1 MCGSRKYPYPPPRKI
16 IGNSEGEG
24 EFKGSYFQGVGGV
37 QRKLLFQKVTN
48 HEQNIES
55 NLQSIV
61 NTKTV
66 LLAIDMRLTS
76 LTLMFLF
83 FFVVS

>member
-1 MCGSRKYPYPPPRKI
+1 M
-16 IGNSEGEG
+16 GNSEGEG
-24 EFKGSYFQGVGGV
+24 EFKGSYFRGVGVV
-37 QRKLLFQKVTN
+37 QGKLLFQVMN

-66 LLAIDMRLTS
+66 LLAKEKRLTS

>member
-1 MCGSRKYPYPPPRKI
+1 MASCIRIVWFQKI
-16 IGNSEGEG
+16 SIPNPMEDHWN
-24 EFKGSYFQGVGGV
+24 FRGVGGV
-37 QRKLLFQKVTN
+37 QGKLLFQKVTN

-66 LLAIDMRLTS
+66 LLAIEMRLTS